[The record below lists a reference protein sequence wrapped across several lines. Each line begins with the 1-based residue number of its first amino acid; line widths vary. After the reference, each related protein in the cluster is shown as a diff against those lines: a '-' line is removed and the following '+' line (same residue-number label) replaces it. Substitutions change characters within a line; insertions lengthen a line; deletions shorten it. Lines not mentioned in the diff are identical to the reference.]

1 MSRLLTRAVTA
12 TALCAALAAASLT
25 APVAGTASAAP
36 CGTSNG
42 NGSSG
47 SPFPSTGSLG
57 SSAPPTADADGPQ
70 GPLPRFDNGTTK
82 AIGWVT
88 GPRSDNATFTRFAI
102 SGTDVGTAWNNGA
115 GQTLMAFG
123 DTFGNCAV
131 AGHQWRHNVLLR
143 TSDTDLADGLTVA
156 DGVPG
161 DPTSGSSVAA
171 DRPRVARQ
179 MIDAIGWE
187 NVEVTTI
194 PTAGI
199 AIDGTQYLNYMSVRK
214 WGPAGVWDTNF
225 SAIATSSD
233 NGQTWTTAT
242 DTLRINV
249 GATIPTPSGL
259 PAVNAGNARFQQSA
273 YVAGHGAD
281 RGWIYQFGT
290 PNGRFGAACLARFRP
305 TDILDLDRYQY
316 WTGTEWADSID
327 ALATA
332 PRAQVLGAPV
342 TELSVAWSERLGK
355 YLMLQSPPTGLQ
367 MRTAEHPEGPW
378 SAPTTLVRPTYGI
391 YAPMMLPQSP
401 ALLGTGPELYFN
413 GSLWNDYNVVL
424 MRTTLR

>member
-1 MSRLLTRAVTA
+1 MRRLLTRAA
-12 TALCAALAAASLT
+12 TTTVLCAALTVT
-25 APVAGTASAAP
+25 ALSAPLAGTATAAP
-36 CGTSNG
+36 CGSSTG

-47 SPFPSTGSLG
+47 SPFPGTGSLG

-70 GPLPRFDNGTTK
+70 GALPRFDNGTTK

-88 GPRSDNATFTRFAI
+88 GPRSANSTLSRFGI
-102 SGTDVGTAWNNGA
+102 SGTDVGTAWDNGS

-143 TSDTDLADGLTVA
+143 TSDADLSDGLTVA
-156 DGVPG
+156 DGVP
-161 DPTSGSSVAA
+161 DDVASGASVSA
-171 DRPRVARQ
+171 DQPRLARQ
-179 MIDAIGWE
+179 MIGAIGWE

-233 NGQTWTTAT
+233 NGQTWTTASG
-242 DTLRINV
+242 TLRINV
-249 GATIPTPSGL
+249 GATLPTLGDL
-259 PAVNAGNARFQQSA
+259 PTINAANAKFQQAA
-273 YVAGHGAD
+273 YVAGHDAD
-281 RGWIYQFGT
+281 AGWIYQFGT
-290 PNGRFGAACLARFRP
+290 PNGRFGAAYLARFRP
-305 TDILDLDRYQY
+305 ADIVNLDRYEY
-316 WTGTEWADSID
+316 WTGTGWVDSLD
-327 ALATA
+327 ALSTAT
-332 PRAQVLGAPV
+332 RAHVVGAPV
-342 TELSVAWSERLGK
+342 TELSVAWSERLKK
-355 YLMLQSPPTGLQ
+355 YIMLQSPPAGLQ